1 MRTQLKTLALAG
13 LLLAP
18 AVAMAQAPVG
28 RGAPRG
34 PGGPG
39 AGPRGEMPP
48 LAVSRILN
56 ARRAL
61 DLTPRQVAQLDSME
75 RALWAER
82 AKLRA
87 QMEPQRDSLRN
98 SVRQQVQRGARPR
111 QDSAARATMRREA
124 EARMARIR
132 PQMQALRQRD
142 STMRVAAE
150 RLLTDAQRGKLR
162 EMQAERRGYERA
174 RREAGPRGGMRPGMR
189 AGRAGWM
196 AGRMH
201 GGQRSDGRPGAPQ
214 GRARP
219 PQRPE

>member
-18 AVAMAQAPVG
+18 AVLMAQPPGG

-39 AGPRGEMPP
+39 AGPLREMPP
-48 LAVSRILN
+48 SAVTQILN

-75 RALWAER
+75 RVLWAEG

-87 QMEPQRDSLRN
+87 QVAPQRDSLRT
-98 SVRQQVQRGARPR
+98 SMRQQMERGARQP
-111 QDSAARATMRREA
+111 QDSAVRATMRREA

-142 STMRVAAE
+142 STTRVAAE
-150 RLLTDAQRGKLR
+150 RLLTDVQRGKLR
-162 EMQAERRGYERA
+162 ELQAERRGYERA
-174 RREAGPRGGMRPGMR
+174 RRDVGPRGGMRPGMR
-189 AGRAGWM
+189 ER
-196 AGRMH
+196 
-201 GGQRSDGRPGAPQ
+201 
-214 GRARP
+214 RARR
-219 PQRPE
+219 PQYPE